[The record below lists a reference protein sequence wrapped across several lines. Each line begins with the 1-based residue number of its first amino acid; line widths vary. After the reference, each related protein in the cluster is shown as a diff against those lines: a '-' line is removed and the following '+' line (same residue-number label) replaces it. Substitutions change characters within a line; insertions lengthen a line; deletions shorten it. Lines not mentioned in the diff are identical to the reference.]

1 MSINQCNFVND
12 TLTFLKHANDFRK
25 DLVNMTWS
33 APTRSSQKVPSAGSK
48 SEEKNIDDKK
58 HEKAALK

>member
-48 SEEKNIDDKK
+48 SEKNIDDEK
-58 HEKAALK
+58 HKKAALK